1 MTILLEDRQF
11 PSLRGMPGSEPRVA
25 LAPPC
30 AQAGATTPHFS
41 PPPRTA
47 LPPRSRGR
55 LLRKLSLGSAR
66 GCPERKRRLPT
77 VSENSGALV
86 TPDAP
91 GGCWWCCSCPC
102 QAQGGGRP
110 CSLSAPE
117 PGWRRATTWWV
128 RTWDGSEEIPA
139 GFFFL
144 GGVQHCGLKGSHSW
158 TPQVGTV
165 ACREVGS
172 VSMVTRQATCLQSC
186 VSGRLAVSCEVFLSL
201 TCEARPWRRCP
212 RRLLQPLRHVR
223 AGLGPGPGASAP
235 HSISRV
241 QARFPL

>member
-1 MTILLEDRQF
+1 MGCQAQSPGWPWHRRVHRRGRPRRT
-11 PSLRGMPGSEPRVA
+11 SLRPPGQPSHPVSGAASFGSSAWGRQGGVPRGNAVSPQSRRTRGLWSRRTPPVA
-25 LAPPC
+25 VGGAAPARARLREVAARVPC
-30 AQAGATTPHFS
+30 
-41 PPPRTA
+41 
-47 LPPRSRGR
+47 PPRS
-55 LLRKLSLGSAR
+55 
-66 GCPERKRRLPT
+66 
-77 VSENSGALV
+77 
-86 TPDAP
+86 
-91 GGCWWCCSCPC
+91 
-102 QAQGGGRP
+102 QGGGGRRP
-110 CSLSAPE
+110 GGLE
-117 PGWRRATTWWV
+117 PGTGRKRSQWV
-128 RTWDGSEEIPA
+128 
-139 GFFFL
+139 FFFL

-223 AGLGPGPGASAP
+223 AGLGPGPGACAP

>member
-102 QAQGGGRP
+102 WAQGGGRP

-128 RTWDGSEEIPA
+128 RTWA
-139 GFFFL
+139 GRKRSQWVFFFL
-144 GGVQHCGLKGSHSW
+144 GGGAALRPEREPFLDPPGEDCGLS
-158 TPQVGTV
+158 
-165 ACREVGS
+165 
-172 VSMVTRQATCLQSC
+172 
-186 VSGRLAVSCEVFLSL
+186 
-201 TCEARPWRRCP
+201 
-212 RRLLQPLRHVR
+212 
-223 AGLGPGPGASAP
+223 
-235 HSISRV
+235 
-241 QARFPL
+241 